1 MKDVGGVG
9 FAGRSLPVLGR
20 ERADVDVD
28 VGPERRSTV
37 SLAGQ
42 RGPPP
47 IP

>member
-1 MKDVGGVG
+1 MKDVGGAVLG
-9 FAGRSLPVLGR
+9 GSTPPFLGR
-20 ERADVDVD
+20 ERAAVDVD